1 MANSTIGFKA
11 STGETGRTPTILAS
25 DQPKH
30 AQQSEAASDKLA
42 LVAYTFKDCEVEDA
56 GHKSSPL
63 MVCAARSTKVLWQHA
78 HVTINLPRKG
88 SASASPAVKCRYVK
102 EFVSTA
108 PHHAIRPARS
118 CHIRQL
124 DYSIGCQDRCRE
136 NLDVGLC
143 QQSWSCVLVVE
154 KIAKQESASRRAV
167 TGPCLSG
174 AVRTLAH
181 QDVVTPGHNLVTAVT
196 FTTAVEQITAVCG
209 SRTARLLRLR
219 TLAET
224 PILRV

>member
-1 MANSTIGFKA
+1 M
-11 STGETGRTPTILAS
+11 
-25 DQPKH
+25 
-30 AQQSEAASDKLA
+30 
-42 LVAYTFKDCEVEDA
+42 
-56 GHKSSPL
+56 
-63 MVCAARSTKVLWQHA
+63 
-78 HVTINLPRKG
+78 
-88 SASASPAVKCRYVK
+88 
-102 EFVSTA
+102 
-108 PHHAIRPARS
+108 
-118 CHIRQL
+118 
-124 DYSIGCQDRCRE
+124 
-136 NLDVGLC
+136 
-143 QQSWSCVLVVE
+143 LVVE